1 MVWAAPLVPLTKTR
15 PSTRSTP
22 AEFGPGDFRA
32 KYFDCGPR
40 QTYIEKV
47 DKLRAFIPEHAGSP
61 AALAIKFVLKDPGVT
76 SALVSM
82 HVKKFAEENMR
93 ALDEPPL
100 SDEVFDD
107 VRHQYRWIRNFY
119 HPKVL

>member
-1 MVWAAPLVPLTKTR
+1 
-15 PSTRSTP
+15 
-22 AEFGPGDFRA
+22 
-32 KYFDCGPR
+32 
-40 QTYIEKV
+40 
-47 DKLRAFIPEHAGSP
+47 
-61 AALAIKFVLKDPGVT
+61 
-76 SALVSM
+76 
-82 HVKKFAEENMR
+82 VKKFAEENMR

>member
-1 MVWAAPLVPLTKTR
+1 MLTMD
-15 PSTRSTP
+15 S
-22 AEFGPGDFRA
+22 EFGPDDFGA

-40 QTYIEKV
+40 QTYIEKL
-47 DKLRAFIPEHAGSP
+47 DKLRSFIPEHAGSL
-61 AALAIKFVLKDPGVT
+61 AGLAIKFVLKDPGVT

-93 ALDEPPL
+93 ALGEPPL

-107 VRHQYRWIRNFY
+107 LRRHYRWIRNFY